1 MAIYILRS
9 YEERLAS
16 ESYESY
22 EGPKAEAEAWAWF
35 CEFSDEYRVY
45 RLDDNGTWADLTKQ
59 WVSDYCREFPTA
71 SVA

>member
-1 MAIYILRS
+1 MEIYILRS

-16 ESYESY
+16 ESY

-45 RLDDNGTWADLTKQ
+45 RLDADGTWADLTKQ
-59 WVSDYCREFPTA
+59 WVRDYCREFPTLRSA
-71 SVA
+71 